1 MLVFHRDMP
10 STKRLVIKIGS
21 TLITN
26 QGAGVDHALIHEW
39 VRQIAA
45 LAKAGHEILIVSS
58 GAIAEGMKRL
68 GWTTRPHEVNRLQA
82 AAAVGQMGL
91 VQVYESAF
99 REHGIGTAQVLLT
112 HDDLADRKRY
122 LNARSTLATLLD
134 LKTIPIINENDTV
147 VTDEIKFGDNDTL
160 AALVTNLI
168 EADLLIILT
177 DQQGLFTADPRKD
190 ASAVLLATARAGD
203 AALEKMAGG
212 AGSALGKG
220 GMLTK
225 VLAAK
230 KAALSGADT
239 VIAYGRTPDVL
250 THLAKGDAIGTRLVA
265 ESLSLQ
271 AKKTWL
277 AGHLKTSGR
286 ITLDDGAA
294 RALRTGGKSLL
305 PVGVVQVEGSFERG
319 EVVSCVTAA
328 GEEVA
333 RGLVN
338 YSALEAA
345 RIARKPTAD
354 IEAELG
360 YIAEAELIHRD
371 NLVVL

>member
-1 MLVFHRDMP
+1 MQ

-26 QGAGVDHALIHEW
+26 HGAGVDHALIHEW
-39 VRQIAA
+39 VRQIAT

-68 GWTTRPHEVNRLQA
+68 GWVTRPHEVNRLQA

-99 REHGIGTAQVLLT
+99 REHDIGTAQVLLT

-168 EADLLIILT
+168 DAGTLIILT
-177 DQQGLFTADPRKD
+177 DQQGLYTADPRKD
-190 ASAVLLATARAGD
+190 ASATLLATARAGD
-203 AALEKMAGG
+203 ATLEKMAGG

-239 VIAYGRTPDVL
+239 IIAYGREPDVL
-250 THLAKGDAIGTRLVA
+250 LRLARGDAIGTRLTA
-265 ESLSLQ
+265 ESLTLQ

-286 ITLDDGAA
+286 VTLDDGAA
-294 RALRTGGKSLL
+294 RALKTGGKSLL
-305 PVGVVQVEGSFERG
+305 PVGVVRVEGSFERG
-319 EVVSCVTAA
+319 EVVSCVTSA
-328 GEEVA
+328 GDEIA
-333 RGLVN
+333 RGLIN

-345 RIARKPTAD
+345 RIARKPTAE
-354 IEAELG
+354 IEAALG
-360 YIAEAELIHRD
+360 YIAEPELIHRD

>member
-1 MLVFHRDMP
+1 MS

-45 LAKAGHEILIVSS
+45 LAKAGHQILIVSS

-134 LKTIPIINENDTV
+134 LHTIPIINENDTV

-177 DQQGLFTADPRKD
+177 DQQGLYSADPRKD
-190 ASAVLLATARAGD
+190 ANATLLATARAGD

-239 VIAYGRTPDVL
+239 VIAYGRTPEVL
-250 THLAKGDAIGTRLVA
+250 TRLASGGAIGTRLTA
-265 ESLSLQ
+265 ESLTLQ

-286 ITLDDGAA
+286 ITLDEGAA
-294 RALRTGGKSLL
+294 RALKSGGKSLL
-305 PVGVVQVEGSFERG
+305 PVGVVRVEGTFERG
-319 EVVSCVTAA
+319 EVVSCITAA
-328 GEEVA
+328 GDEIA

-345 RIARKPTAD
+345 RIARKPTAE